1 MTRFQWLAQTSEWAV
16 CLCVCSSV
24 RMCVPLCVSLSVPLP
39 VLLSVCPSHSCLLY
53 HTCKISDKLT
63 DSRKMQCSLRLLSV
77 CLSVNLFCHNVC
89 HALST
94 SLPAATLFWPPS
106 TDTKKDRS
114 WAVKYLWFY
123 SIVGCG
129 WDTWFIARTSKYFE
143 QKFNFTLFQVF
154 PSISDFANF
163 GTLTRT
169 LLWLLSKI
177 VWQTINNW

>member
-1 MTRFQWLAQTSEWAV
+1 MG
-16 CLCVCSSV
+16 CLPVCVCSSV
-24 RMCVPLCVSLSVPLP
+24 RMCVPLSVPLSI
-39 VLLSVCPSHSCLLY
+39 LLSVCPSHSCLLY

-63 DSRKMQCSLRLLSV
+63 DSRKMQCSLRLLSACLSV
-77 CLSVNLFCHNVC
+77 CLSICFVTTFVMHLAQAYQLLHCFGPTPHT
-89 HALST
+89 H
-94 SLPAATLFWPPS
+94 
-106 TDTKKDRS
+106 TKKDRS

-154 PSISDFANF
+154 PSTSDFANF

-169 LLWLLSKI
+169 LLLLLSKI
-177 VWQTINNW
+177 VWPTIKNW